1 MIRSKKLNFPEWKVS
16 SLAPQ
21 QTVGPDNK
29 IRQLLEVLL
38 LYDPSI
44 EAHDVLW
51 EFNGKTRTIKKFEE
65 FPYYLYKAIWDEDF
79 KVSDL
84 Q

>member
-1 MIRSKKLNFPEWKVS
+1 MIFSKKLYIPKSKVS

-21 QTVGPDNK
+21 QTVDPDNK